1 MQWSKAGRSDST
13 LVVAVSNSE
22 LLTKGPQW
30 CFWQCD
36 RASWRVWSSPVH
48 LPEWTG
54 MYLGIFVHSLNEHFS
69 IGANIKNISMQFFVI
84 IPIFFSVYS
93 DWSYKIHTVQ
103 IHRLS
108 LFIHLQNTC
117 SFSARNSHNLSH
129 LSGVTLIS
137 ARAKQ
142 TCWITGEKRKK
153 RK

>member
-84 IPIFFSVYS
+84 IPIFFFQCIVTGPIKFTL
-93 DWSYKIHTVQ
+93 YKSTDCHYLYICGTHAAFQQGIPT
-103 IHRLS
+103 IS
-108 LFIHLQNTC
+108 
-117 SFSARNSHNLSH
+117 
-129 LSGVTLIS
+129 LIS
-137 ARAKQ
+137 LVLPWSLLVPNKLA
-142 TCWITGEKRKK
+142 G
-153 RK
+153 